1 MKQAIE
7 HLEAALK
14 ILKPK
19 RDAAKVAYDAIRE
32 RRGRHDNNHPM
43 WHEFVIWHNMC
54 AGIIRALEFAS
65 YRPDLQEESE

>member
-1 MKQAIE
+1 MKKAIE

-19 RDAAKVAYDAIRE
+19 RDAAKEKYDSIER

-43 WHEFVIWHNMC
+43 WHEFVVYHNMC
-54 AGIIRALEFAS
+54 ANIIEALDFADK
-65 YRPDLQEESE
+65 RPDLQDVDA